1 MKIVMMFLISAIVGM
16 SARAEQKVAVYVNN
30 DAVPSSD
37 LQIAEVRA
45 TEIFS
50 SAGVRIEWHGRAP
63 DSGRLPGG
71 AIAIRL
77 DPKTPVSFR
86 SGVLAVTRF
95 QAGHIT
101 VFWDRIPRTLRPA
114 SPAIVLAHVLVHEI
128 THILQGSDRHSD
140 SGVMKA
146 RWTDRDYAAM
156 AYNALPFTPEDI
168 LLIHEGRAR

>member
-1 MKIVMMFLISAIVGM
+1 MKIMMFVISAMVGM
-16 SARAEQKVAVYVNN
+16 SARAEQKVTVYVNN
-30 DAVPSSD
+30 DAVPGSD

-50 SAGVRIEWHGRAP
+50 SAGVRIEWHGRVP

-77 DPKTPVSFR
+77 DPQTPVLFLPGS
-86 SGVLAVTRF
+86 LAVTRF
-95 QAGHIT
+95 QGGHIT
-101 VFWDRIPRTLRPA
+101 VFWDRIHRTLRPA
-114 SPAIVLAHVLVHEI
+114 PPDVVLGYVLVHEI

-156 AYNALPFTPEDI
+156 AYNALLFTPEDI
-168 LLIHEGRAR
+168 LLIHDGRAR